1 MNNFKESLAIFWN
14 YVTQKKIEK
23 HSLFLICIFLLSVLD
38 ATFTL
43 IWIKAGLAVEANPIL
58 APLVEH
64 GDFSFVATK
73 IFLTGAGCYILESV
87 KTKYSA
93 TKYVIY
99 SLLTMYCLVTLY
111 HFFGVLAS
119 LDYDM
124 LPEKVS
130 ELIIWAS

>member
-1 MNNFKESLAIFWN
+1 MS
-14 YVTQKKIEK
+14 QRQIEK
-23 HSLFLICIFLLSVLD
+23 HSLFLILIFLLSVLD
-38 ATFTL
+38 AVFTL
-43 IWIKAGLAVEANPIL
+43 TWIKAGLAIEANPIL
-58 APLVEH
+58 AVLVDH

-87 KTKYSA
+87 KSKYNA

-99 SLLTMYCLVTLY
+99 ALFTMYCLVTMY

-124 LPEKVS
+124 LPEAVS
-130 ELIIWAS
+130 QLIIWAS